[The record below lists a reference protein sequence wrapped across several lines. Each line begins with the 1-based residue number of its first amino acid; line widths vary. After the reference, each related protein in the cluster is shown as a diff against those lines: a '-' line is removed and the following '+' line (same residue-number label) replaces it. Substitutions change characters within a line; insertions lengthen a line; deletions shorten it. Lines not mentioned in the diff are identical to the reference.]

1 MHEFDLDPEEV
12 RRLAHRAADMVA
24 DHVAGVRQGPVF
36 GKVGQ
41 EAAVFDEP
49 LPESGLSAD
58 EVLDAARDRVL
69 AYPFGNSHPRFW
81 AFINATPD
89 PVGVMADFLAAGM
102 NSNCWA
108 GDHASI
114 HVEDRVIRWIAEILG
129 LPAETEGILTS
140 GGSMANFTA
149 LAAARR
155 AVAPSVRED
164 GTAGGPPLVVYASDE
179 THSCVDKAVDLLG
192 LGTRQLRSIPT
203 DERFRIRLD
212 ALEAA
217 IAEDRRAG
225 RRPAIVVGNAGSVN
239 TGAIDPLEELADLS
253 AREDLWFHVDG
264 AYGAMACVSPV
275 LRPLFAGLERA
286 DSVAA
291 DPHKWLYVPYEAG
304 ATLVREPGRLA
315 DAFRRPASYLVH
327 DPDSPLVGPVLFNER
342 GPELSRGFK
351 ALKVWMGLRRHG
363 RQGYAAAVEHDVA
376 MARLLADR
384 VRAHRDLEL
393 LAEPGLSIVNF
404 RCRPR
409 GTALAEPDLDRL
421 NRRVVNRLVGS
432 GAFFLAPTLVRG
444 RTALRVAIVNFRTR
458 EGDIEALVDDA
469 ARAGRSPDSG
479 VDLPPS
485 PRIE

>member
-1 MHEFDLDPEEV
+1 MHEFDLDLEEV

-36 GKVGQ
+36 GKVG
-41 EAAVFDEP
+41 ERASVFDEP
-49 LPESGLSAD
+49 LPESGQSAD
-58 EVLDAARDRVL
+58 EVLDAARDHVL
-69 AYPFGNSHPRFW
+69 AHPFGNSHPRFW

-89 PVGVMADFLAAGM
+89 PVGVMADFLASAM
-102 NSNCWA
+102 NSNCWG

-129 LPAETEGILTS
+129 LPAESEGILTS

-164 GTAGGPPLVVYASDE
+164 GFCGGPPLVVYASDE
-179 THSCVDKAVDLLG
+179 AHSCVDKAVDLLG
-192 LGTRQLRSIPT
+192 LGTKQLRSIPS
-203 DERFRIRLD
+203 DDRFRIRLD
-212 ALEAA
+212 ALEGA

-239 TGAIDPLEELADLS
+239 TGAIDPLEELADLC
-253 AREDLWFHVDG
+253 AREGLWFHVDG
-264 AYGAMACVSPV
+264 AYGAMACVSPT
-275 LRPLFAGLERA
+275 LRPLFSGLERA
-286 DSVAA
+286 DSVAT
-291 DPHKWLYVPYEAG
+291 DPHKWLYVPFEAG
-304 ATLVREPGRLA
+304 AALVREPGRLA

-327 DPDSPLVGPVLFNER
+327 DPDSPVRGPVLFNER

-376 MARLLADR
+376 MARLLASQ
-384 VRAHRDLEL
+384 VRAHQDLEL

-404 RCRPR
+404 RCRPH
-409 GTALAEPDLDRL
+409 GADLAEPDLDRL

-458 EGDIEALVDDA
+458 ESDIEALVGDA
-469 ARAGRSPDSG
+469 ARAGRSLRSG
-479 VDLPPS
+479 D
-485 PRIE
+485 